1 MHKQQKKVIKP
12 PKVIYCFIPALIII
26 LWACSST
33 RTDVT
38 PSAGD
43 ESPTLILTEI
53 PEEAIVATEHMIQT
67 QNALTQAVLPTLTR
81 LPTVTPT
88 QPFANLS
95 TLTPIPNSTPAGV
108 GAFLDVAPDIL
119 GSKYE
124 IQNVYYFDTL
134 EGQQRYEIY
143 AGAIAGSG
151 GEETAQGVVIVR
163 VLRIVD
169 NGNLSS
175 EVVEI
180 REYLTPV
187 AVGPIRVS
195 IPMHES
201 EQDPLVL
208 STSLGYSFIFLPLSG
223 EIRENPVPP
232 RATLEINGHK
242 QLAGLGHSFCWLGS
256 CQDGPGIRTSTLPLV
271 ARPSFLARL
280 RLPLTDLPQSL
291 QLSAMKVPST
301 DLPSDQEYMSWT
313 YTEAPI
319 DLGELP
325 LQREQDLSL
334 SFEPGRYVLIVF
346 AKWEDYG
353 DVSYG
358 FLIDVRE

>member
-1 MHKQQKKVIKP
+1 MKRQKFL
-12 PKVIYCFIPALIII
+12 YYFILAHIML
-26 LWACSST
+26 LLACTS
-33 RTDVT
+33 RQLDVT
-38 PSAGD
+38 PSAGNA
-43 ESPTLILTEI
+43 SATLPFTEI
-53 PEEAIVATEHMIQT
+53 PEEAVVATEHWIQT
-67 QNALTQAVLPTLTR
+67 QNALTQAALPTLTSTPPAAD
-81 LPTVTPT
+81 LPT
-88 QPFANLS
+88 
-95 TLTPIPNSTPAGV
+95 LTAIPNSTPAGV
-108 GAFLDVAPDIL
+108 GAFLNVSPNVL

-124 IQNVYYFDTL
+124 IQNAYYFDTL
-134 EGQQRYEIY
+134 EGRERYEIY
-143 AGAIAGSG
+143 AGAVAGSG
-151 GEETAQGVVIVR
+151 GEETAQGVVIVH
-163 VLRIVD
+163 LHRIGED
-169 NGNLSS
+169 GNPSTQA
-175 EVVEI
+175 VYT

-187 AVGPIRVS
+187 SVGPIRVS

-223 EIRENPVPP
+223 EIRENPVPS
-232 RATLEINGHK
+232 RATLEIDGHE

-271 ARPSFLARL
+271 ARPSFLAQL
-280 RLPLTDLPQSL
+280 RLPLADLPQAI
-291 QLSAMKVPST
+291 QLSALKMPPA
-301 DLPSDQEYMSWT
+301 DIPFDQEYMSWT

-325 LQREQDLSL
+325 LQREQNLSL

-358 FLIDVRE
+358 FLIDVRK